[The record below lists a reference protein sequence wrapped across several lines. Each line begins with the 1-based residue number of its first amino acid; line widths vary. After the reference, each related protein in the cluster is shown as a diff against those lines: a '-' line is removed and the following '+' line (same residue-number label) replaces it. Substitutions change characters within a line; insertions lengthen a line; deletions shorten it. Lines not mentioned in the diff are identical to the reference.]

1 MFINISNHPSTRWS
15 AEQRGNAEAIGGEI
29 RDFALPNIPPQATSK
44 EVSHMAK
51 AIAADAIGSVP
62 VGETATAMVAG
73 PFGFCRQAVAELEAH
88 GITCVEACSERSTSE
103 QVLPDGST
111 RKVVTFQFVQFRKV

>member
-1 MFINISNHPSTRWS
+1 MFINISNHASSKWSTQQL
-15 AEQRGNAEAIGGEI
+15 ANAEAIGGEI
-29 RDFALPNIPPQATSK
+29 ADFALPNIPPQATSE
-44 EVSHMAK
+44 EVSRMAK
-51 AIAADAIGSVP
+51 AIVADAIGSVP

-73 PFGFCRQAVAELEAH
+73 PFGFCRAAVKVLEKA